1 MVDIS
6 SFLIA
11 IAKTLPSCIKIKHNR
26 HDADIFMK
34 EAISN
39 IKNGNFDMAVGY
51 IDAAIKKSTSDN
63 EEMPFLY
70 LIKSDAL
77 LGEIAESKT
86 DVLTNLP
93 DAPIGTLPGSLE
105 PPTGKIS
112 RLGNKAL
119 ESIEVAITLKP
130 RNSLA
135 YYLKGFVFFSMSELK
150 EAAKSFDDSLM
161 IGLPEN
167 LQLSAYMMQG
177 KLYLVLDQYEDAL
190 KSYEN
195 LLRLDPTNKEALDTC
210 EVIKKDLPVI
220 ISFECVLESILKT
233 VC

>member
-1 MVDIS
+1 
-6 SFLIA
+6 
-11 IAKTLPSCIKIKHNR
+11 
-26 HDADIFMK
+26 MK

-51 IDAAIKKSTSDN
+51 IDAAIKKSTSD
-63 EEMPFLY
+63 EEKMSFLY

-86 DVLTNLP
+86 DIFTNLP

-119 ESIEVAITLKP
+119 ESIEASITLNP
-130 RNSLA
+130 RCGLA
-135 YYLKGFVFFSMSELK
+135 YYLKGFVFFSISELK
-150 EAAKSFDDSLM
+150 EAARSFDESLKV
-161 IGLPEN
+161 GLPEN

-177 KLYLVLDQYEDAL
+177 KLYLVLDQYENAL
-190 KSYEN
+190 KCYEN

-210 EVIKKDLPVI
+210 EVIKKGLPVI
-220 ISFECVLESILKT
+220 ISFECVLESMLKT
-233 VC
+233 IC